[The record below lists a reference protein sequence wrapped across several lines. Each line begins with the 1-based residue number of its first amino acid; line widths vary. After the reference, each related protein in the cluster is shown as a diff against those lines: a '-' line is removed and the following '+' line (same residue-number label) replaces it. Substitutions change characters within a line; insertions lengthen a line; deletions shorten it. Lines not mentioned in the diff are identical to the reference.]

1 MSRLIGYIYKS
12 NAKAASEKKII
23 AAECLEFVSV
33 YLNTKAVQI
42 SNFPCHYINYK

>member
-1 MSRLIGYIYKS
+1 MPKLPVK
-12 NAKAASEKKII
+12 KKII

-42 SNFPCHYINYK
+42 PCPYINYK

>member
-1 MSRLIGYIYKS
+1 MIRLIGYIYKS
-12 NAKAASEKKII
+12 NAKAASEKKKII

-42 SNFPCHYINYK
+42 SNFSLSLH